1 VQEELIEEYLEPFN
15 LSQDELENVYRLNKK
30 YNDAVS
36 QKDDVSRNVNWS
48 LESVRWDN
56 LFNYNEGNE
65 INFQNLNGIVGI
77 FGKNF
82 SGKSSIIDSILF
94 SMFNSTS
101 KNEKKN
107 LNVINQNKNKALAKL
122 DVTVGEQKYVIER
135 EAEKY
140 TKKLKGVETLE
151 AKTDVTFYSESLITG
166 DITPLNGTTRNETDK
181 AIRNHFGS
189 LEDFLLTSMSSQN
202 GALNFISEGASK
214 RKEIFAKFL
223 DLNQFEQKYRL
234 AKEDSA
240 EVRAM
245 LKKLDGRDFHQEK
258 KDQIVELAKVTRRL
272 NGHEEDC
279 RVLTK
284 QIEELNGEV
293 TLLESTISLVP
304 TELIDIAKV
313 RNKIVSKKTQ
323 VAGLNDHI
331 KELTEERKEKEDRYK
346 ALCNFEES
354 FDIEGLNSKKIKIDE
369 LLSTIDDVTVDI
381 KVKEREYKSN
391 ASKKK
396 LLEGIPCGTSFPKCK
411 FIKDANIAVAH
422 LPAIK
427 MEIESANDKIAAFET
442 SLKQLDPDKVS
453 EHLAKFQ
460 KLLDKKVSVSSRI
473 TEIGLQLDRD
483 ETTIKL
489 LAKEIEELEKEQQKY
504 EDNKEA
510 IENLESMLTQKD
522 SFESKLKTTKRT
534 LAKCEKDR
542 LNFYK
547 QTGSIE
553 EKIKNLEELAE
564 QLEDYRSQ
572 YSAYDLY
579 MQCMHSNGIAFDVI
593 KKKLPVINEEI
604 SKTIANIVDFNI
616 FFEVDGGKFEI
627 YIQHPKHDPRPLEM
641 GSGAEKTIAAMAIR
655 MALLTVSSMPK
666 GNIFILDEPGTA
678 LDEEN
683 MEGFIRILELIKV
696 NFKTVLLI
704 SHLDSLKDCVD
715 MQIVIDKKDG
725 YAHVKQ

>member
-1 VQEELIEEYLEPFN
+1 
-15 LSQDELENVYRLNKK
+15 
-30 YNDAVS
+30 
-36 QKDDVSRNVNWS
+36 
-48 LESVRWDN
+48 
-56 LFNYNEGNE
+56 
-65 INFQNLNGIVGI
+65 
-77 FGKNF
+77 
-82 SGKSSIIDSILF
+82 
-94 SMFNSTS
+94 
-101 KNEKKN
+101 
-107 LNVINQNKNKALAKL
+107 
-122 DVTVGEQKYVIER
+122 
-135 EAEKY
+135 
-140 TKKLKGVETLE
+140 
-151 AKTDVTFYSESLITG
+151 
-166 DITPLNGTTRNETDK
+166 
-181 AIRNHFGS
+181 
-189 LEDFLLTSMSSQN
+189 MSSQN

-258 KDQIVELAKVTRRL
+258 KDQIIELAKVTKRL

-279 RVLTK
+279 KVLSK
-284 QIEELNGEV
+284 QIEELNAEIAS
-293 TLLESTISLVP
+293 LETTISSVP

-313 RNKIVSKKTQ
+313 RNKIVSKKSQ
-323 VAGLNDHI
+323 VTGLYAHI
-331 KELTEERKEKEDRYK
+331 DELTEERKGKEERYK
-346 ALCNFEES
+346 ALCDFEET

-369 LLSTIDDVTVDI
+369 LVQTIDDVSEDI
-381 KVKEREYKSN
+381 KAKEREYKSN

-396 LLEGIPCGTSFPKCK
+396 LLEGIPCGSSFPKCK

-422 LPAIK
+422 LPAIRL
-427 MEIESANDKIAAFET
+427 EIESANDKVAAFET
-442 SLKQLDPDKVS
+442 SLRELNPEKVS

-460 KLLDKKVSVSSRI
+460 KLLDKKVEVSSRI

-483 ETTIKL
+483 VTTIKL
-489 LAKEIEELEKEQQKY
+489 LSKEIEELEAEQQKY

-510 IENLESMLTQKD
+510 IENLESMLSQK
-522 SFESKLKTTKRT
+522 EEHKSKLKTTKRT

-542 LNFYK
+542 LDYYK

-553 EKIKNLEELAE
+553 EKIKNLEEMAE
-564 QLEDYRSQ
+564 QLEEYRMQ

-604 SKTIANIVDFNI
+604 SKTIANIVDFNV

-627 YIQHPKHDPRPLEM
+627 YIKHPKHDPRPLEM

>member
-1 VQEELIEEYLEPFN
+1 
-15 LSQDELENVYRLNKK
+15 
-30 YNDAVS
+30 
-36 QKDDVSRNVNWS
+36 
-48 LESVRWDN
+48 
-56 LFNYNEGNE
+56 
-65 INFQNLNGIVGI
+65 
-77 FGKNF
+77 
-82 SGKSSIIDSILF
+82 
-94 SMFNSTS
+94 
-101 KNEKKN
+101 
-107 LNVINQNKNKALAKL
+107 
-122 DVTVGEQKYVIER
+122 
-135 EAEKY
+135 
-140 TKKLKGVETLE
+140 
-151 AKTDVTFYSESLITG
+151 
-166 DITPLNGTTRNETDK
+166 
-181 AIRNHFGS
+181 
-189 LEDFLLTSMSSQN
+189 
-202 GALNFISEGASK
+202 
-214 RKEIFAKFL
+214 
-223 DLNQFEQKYRL
+223 
-234 AKEDSA
+234 
-240 EVRAM
+240 
-245 LKKLDGRDFHQEK
+245 
-258 KDQIVELAKVTRRL
+258 
-272 NGHEEDC
+272 
-279 RVLTK
+279 
-284 QIEELNGEV
+284 
-293 TLLESTISLVP
+293 
-304 TELIDIAKV
+304 
-313 RNKIVSKKTQ
+313 
-323 VAGLNDHI
+323 
-331 KELTEERKEKEDRYK
+331 
-346 ALCNFEES
+346 
-354 FDIEGLNSKKIKIDE
+354 
-369 LLSTIDDVTVDI
+369 
-381 KVKEREYKSN
+381 
-391 ASKKK
+391 
-396 LLEGIPCGTSFPKCK
+396 
-411 FIKDANIAVAH
+411 
-422 LPAIK
+422 

-489 LAKEIEELEKEQQKY
+489 LSKEIEELEKEQQKY

>member
-1 VQEELIEEYLEPFN
+1 
-15 LSQDELENVYRLNKK
+15 
-30 YNDAVS
+30 
-36 QKDDVSRNVNWS
+36 
-48 LESVRWDN
+48 
-56 LFNYNEGNE
+56 
-65 INFQNLNGIVGI
+65 
-77 FGKNF
+77 
-82 SGKSSIIDSILF
+82 
-94 SMFNSTS
+94 MFNSTS

-122 DVTVGEQKYVIER
+122 DVTVGEQKFVIER

-151 AKTDVTFYSESLITG
+151 AKTGVTFYSESLITG

-245 LKKLDGRDFHQEK
+245 LKRLDGRDFHQEK
-258 KDQIVELAKVTRRL
+258 KDQIVELAKVTKRL

-279 RVLTK
+279 RVLSK
-284 QIEELNGEV
+284 QIEELNGELA
-293 TLLESTISLVP
+293 LLESSISSVP

-323 VAGLNDHI
+323 VSGLYNHI
-331 KELTEERKEKEDRYK
+331 EELTEERKGKEERYK
-346 ALCNFEES
+346 ALCDFEQT
-354 FDIEGLNSKKIKIDE
+354 FDIDGLNSRRVKIED
-369 LLSTIDDVTVDI
+369 LSQSIAEAE
-381 KVKEREYKSN
+381 KVLNAKEREYKQK
-391 ASKKK
+391 AAKGK
-396 LLEGIPCGTSFPKCK
+396 LLEEHEYDPDCRFCCENP
-411 FIKDANIAVAH
+411 FVKDANIAIAQ

-427 MEIESANDKIAAFET
+427 LEIEDANDKMAAFEQ
-442 SLKQLDPDKVS
+442 SLKDLNPDKVT
-453 EHLAKFQ
+453 EHLDKFQ
-460 KLLDKKVSVSSRI
+460 KLLDKKVETSSRI
-473 TEIGLQLDRD
+473 TEIGLQLERD
-483 ETTIKL
+483 QTAIKL
-489 LAKEIEELEKEQQKY
+489 LSKEIEELEAEQQKY

-510 IENLESMLTQKD
+510 IENLETMLKQKD
-522 SFESKLKTTKRT
+522 SFKSKIKTTKRT

-542 LNFYK
+542 LDFYK

-553 EKIKNLEELAE
+553 EKINSLEAMAKQLEE
-564 QLEDYRSQ
+564 YRSQ

-579 MQCMHSNGIAFDVI
+579 MQCMHSSGIAFDVI

-627 YIQHPKHDPRPLEM
+627 YIKHPKHDPRPLEM